1 MGRVRLGNALK
12 NVLKKKG
19 VCASLFLA
27 VTGYVFVVSS
37 LTLPWAQ
44 VDINMSYPV
53 VSFDIYLHSLK
64 VSQRTGFYEFIKS
77 VVKNHETLK
86 DALESL
92 TGMLSI
98 GHTRNLIC
106 GVITDGLVFAWLDVL
121 CQELAAEEHAGIAV
135 IIIVTIATSLEVV
148 ACGLLCYHAFVR
160 PRRSLRKKCL
170 VLFSVSPSMLVVAV
184 VLYAFANGL
193 FLSYDLAYGIDIDI
207 EQGPGLEMMF
217 PGMMLLFVIPCLFQF
232 WEMRLEEALE
242 DVWRFQK
249 EEMRGQLEGAKAD
262 HRKSFLESSK
272 RVAGRELV
280 LSESE
285 QNALYSASSLYPLSL
300 ETADDVYSI
309 GYRPRA
315 PSATRHLWP
324 EYAKQQPITP
334 AHAVLNGMACQAYPH
349 AVYSRTNVG
358 PQHHTP
364 LVVRCD

>member
-207 EQGPGLEMMF
+207 EQGRH
-217 PGMMLLFVIPCLFQF
+217 
-232 WEMRLEEALE
+232 W
-242 DVWRFQK
+242 K
-249 EEMRGQLEGAKAD
+249 TSGAFRRRRCGA
-262 HRKSFLESSK
+262 SSK
-272 RVAGRELV
+272 VPKLIT
-280 LSESE
+280 ESRSWSLPNVSLDGSSFC
-285 QNALYSASSLYPLSL
+285 QNLNKTPCTVPPVFTLYPWRRRM
-300 ETADDVYSI
+300 TYT
-309 GYRPRA
+309 
-315 PSATRHLWP
+315 PSATVPVLR
-324 EYAKQQPITP
+324 QRP
-334 AHAVLNGMACQAYPH
+334 ATYGLNMRSNSLLRRRMQCSMAWHAR
-349 AVYSRTNVG
+349 RTRTQSIRG
-358 PQHHTP
+358 QM
-364 LVVRCD
+364 